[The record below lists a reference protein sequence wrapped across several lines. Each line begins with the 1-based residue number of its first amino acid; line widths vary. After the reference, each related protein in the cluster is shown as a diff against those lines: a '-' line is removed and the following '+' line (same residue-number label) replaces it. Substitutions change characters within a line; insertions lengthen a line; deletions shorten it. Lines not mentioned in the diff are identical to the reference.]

1 MSDDKLSDENTNG
14 IPLDSD
20 DAAEIEL
27 WDALGTIEA
36 QEPSAQLRQ
45 GFYQKLEDASRPT
58 TMARLRDL
66 LGFSG
71 NMGWLTAA
79 VCVLVGLGTGQ
90 MLEESGESENARL
103 VALEQNVSMLSRTL
117 ILDRLDNDQPGKRL
131 RGVLDAAFIA
141 ADDTEIAN
149 ALLLRA
155 TDDRVRAVRVA
166 AIDALG
172 SNIGT
177 AGIGQ
182 QIMDSIPVVESP
194 VVQLA
199 LIDLVLRN
207 GDREQLEQLLK
218 LAEDGLL
225 FPDLSRH
232 VLTSLKRDTA

>member
-117 ILDRLDNDQPGKRL
+117 ILDRLDNDEPGKRL

-141 ADDTEIAN
+141 GDDTEIAN

>member
-1 MSDDKLSDENTNG
+1 MSDDKLSDENTHG

-79 VCVLVGLGTGQ
+79 LCVLVGLGTGQ
-90 MLEESGESENARL
+90 MLEESGESEDARL

-117 ILDRLDNDQPGKRL
+117 ILDRLDNDEPGKRL

>member
-27 WDALGTIEA
+27 WEALGTIEVK
-36 QEPSAQLRQ
+36 EPSAQLRQ

-90 MLEESGESENARL
+90 MLEESGASENARL

-117 ILDRLDNDQPGKRL
+117 ILDRLDNDAPGKRL